1 MAAQKARGDNPRA
14 VSFSSLTCPNAGPCT
29 LEIRCPKSL
38 FHGEKVGQILFC
50 CRTCGLRRPP
60 RAAELD
66 AVRVRLPA
74 WRGAQRCMQQIAR
87 RSPCG
92 RAGVFIRRASSSTAR
107 DGGYGPPHKKNQ
119 SQTPSLF
126 SVEKT
131 LDSLSAEFSQAAG
144 HIMDQPSRAGVS
156 FCPFPGRQHQCWLHG
171 SHTSSIRA
179 G

>member
-14 VSFSSLTCPNAGPCT
+14 FSFSSLTCPDAGPCT
-29 LEIRCPKSL
+29 LEIRCPQESFPRRKGGADFVLLPDLRFAPPAPSRRARCRPGEASCVAGRSALYATNSSSRPSRQGGSL
-38 FHGEKVGQILFC
+38 YPPGIELGRSGWGDTGR
-50 CRTCGLRRPP
+50 RTKKTKARPP
-60 RAAELD
+60 
-66 AVRVRLPA
+66 
-74 WRGAQRCMQQIAR
+74 
-87 RSPCG
+87 
-92 RAGVFIRRASSSTAR
+92 
-107 DGGYGPPHKKNQ
+107 
-119 SQTPSLF
+119 LF

-171 SHTSSIRA
+171 SYTSSIRA

>member
-14 VSFSSLTCPNAGPCT
+14 FSFSSLTCPDAGPCT
-29 LEIRCPKSL
+29 LEIRCPQGSFPRRKGGADFVLLPDLRFAPPAPSRRARCRPGEASCVAGRSALYATNSSSL
-38 FHGEKVGQILFC
+38 PSRQGGSLY
-50 CRTCGLRRPP
+50 PP
-60 RAAELD
+60 GIELGRSGWGIRAA
-66 AVRVRLPA
+66 
-74 WRGAQRCMQQIAR
+74 AQ
-87 RSPCG
+87 
-92 RAGVFIRRASSSTAR
+92 
-107 DGGYGPPHKKNQ
+107 KKQ
-119 SQTPSLF
+119 SQTPLF

-171 SHTSSIRA
+171 SYISSIRA